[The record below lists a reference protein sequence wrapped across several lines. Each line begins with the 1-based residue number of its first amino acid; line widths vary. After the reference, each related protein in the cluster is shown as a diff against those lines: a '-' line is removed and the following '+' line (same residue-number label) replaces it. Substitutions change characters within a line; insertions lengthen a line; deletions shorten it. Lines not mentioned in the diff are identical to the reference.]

1 MKRYAVSKDKNI
13 HKLMQYADQLRVKP
27 KVLPEREAVL
37 NSAFEKRSSEL
48 RSEHARAGK
57 ERLRHLE
64 SQILPAIAI
73 YETFRPSCRK
83 MKRLILFT
91 PMWKSG
97 HIG

>member
-1 MKRYAVSKDKNI
+1 MKESYFTKAFRKTV
-13 HKLMQYADQLRVKP
+13 RERF
-27 KVLPEREAVL
+27 PEQEAML
-37 NSAFEKRSSEL
+37 NSAFEKRLGEL
-48 RSEHARAGK
+48 RSEHAGASK

-83 MKRLILFT
+83 MKLLILFT
-91 PMWKSG
+91 AMWKRG

>member
-1 MKRYAVSKDKNI
+1 MKESYFTKAFRKTA
-13 HKLMQYADQLRVKP
+13 RER
-27 KVLPEREAVL
+27 LPEREAVL
-37 NSAFEKRSSEL
+37 KSAFEKRSSEL

-57 ERLRHLE
+57 KRLRHLE

-73 YETFRPSCRK
+73 YETFRLSCRK

-91 PMWKSG
+91 AMWKSG

>member
-1 MKRYAVSKDKNI
+1 MKESYLTKAFRKTAREKF
-13 HKLMQYADQLRVKP
+13 
-27 KVLPEREAVL
+27 PEQEAVL
-37 NSAFEKRSSEL
+37 NFAFEKRLGEL
-48 RSEHARAGK
+48 RSEHAGASK

-73 YETFRPSCRK
+73 YETFRLSCRK

>member
-1 MKRYAVSKDKNI
+1 MKESYFTKAFRKTA
-13 HKLMQYADQLRVKP
+13 RER
-27 KVLPEREAVL
+27 LPEREAVL

-73 YETFRPSCRK
+73 YETFRPSGRK

>member
-1 MKRYAVSKDKNI
+1 MKESYFTKAFRKTA
-13 HKLMQYADQLRVKP
+13 RER
-27 KVLPEREAVL
+27 LPEREAVL

-57 ERLRHLE
+57 KRLRHLE

-73 YETFRPSCRK
+73 YETFRLSCRK

-91 PMWKSG
+91 AMWKSA
-97 HIG
+97 HIGWRRSFCV

>member
-1 MKRYAVSKDKNI
+1 MKESYLTKAFRKTV
-13 HKLMQYADQLRVKP
+13 RERF
-27 KVLPEREAVL
+27 PEQEAML
-37 NSAFEKRSSEL
+37 NSAFEKRLGEL
-48 RSEHARAGK
+48 RSEHAGASK

-73 YETFRPSCRK
+73 YETFRLSCRK

-91 PMWKSG
+91 AMWKSG

>member
-1 MKRYAVSKDKNI
+1 MKESYLTKAFRKTV
-13 HKLMQYADQLRVKP
+13 RERF
-27 KVLPEREAVL
+27 PEQEAML
-37 NSAFEKRSSEL
+37 NSAFEKRLGEL
-48 RSEHARAGK
+48 RSEHAGASK